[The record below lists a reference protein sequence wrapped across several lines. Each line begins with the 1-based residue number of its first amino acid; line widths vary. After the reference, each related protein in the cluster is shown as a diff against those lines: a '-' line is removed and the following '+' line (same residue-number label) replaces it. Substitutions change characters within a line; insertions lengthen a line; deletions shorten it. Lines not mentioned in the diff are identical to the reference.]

1 MEPLKALAPARP
13 LTRGPR
19 HHFFGYYGI
28 PPWNASE
35 TVYACLESDFHD
47 RMPQPRE
54 RATIGLVDLASGKW
68 EPIATTAAWNLQ
80 QGAMIHWLAGAAGTE
95 TGAAPGA
102 APESTLIFND
112 LDEEAECFRPI
123 VMHVTSGKKRVVP
136 SPVGIGAASADGKW
150 ALGLDYARLANQRP
164 VVGYAGARDKTL
176 GVRCPDDDGVWRID
190 LSTGKT
196 DLVLSHA
203 DALAAVPAEL
213 VPDAAR
219 ELPVFF
225 NHTLYNPSGTRF
237 MVFLRYFPR
246 GGGNLDSAVV
256 TADADGRNVRWLV
269 PWGHHPSHFDWY
281 SDEEL
286 MITIARPGG
295 GRHYVLV
302 RDTPDGGWDARRV
315 ISETPGVLF
324 TEGHP
329 SFSPDRRTFVFD
341 GDHSETQRRAVRLYD
356 MAADKETVL
365 GTFPAAPQFKGD
377 VRCDLHPRWNR
388 SGTEVSFD
396 SVHTG
401 ERQVYVIPVG

>member
-1 MEPLKALAPARP
+1 
-13 LTRGPR
+13 
-19 HHFFGYYGI
+19 
-28 PPWNASE
+28 
-35 TVYACLESDFHD
+35 
-47 RMPQPRE
+47 MPEPRE
-54 RATIGLVDLASGKW
+54 RATIGLVNLTSGAW

-80 QGAMIHWLAGAAGTE
+80 QGAMIHWLAGARGTD
-95 TGAAPGA
+95 TGVSPGA
-102 APESTLIFND
+102 PAESTLIFND
-112 LDEEAECFRPI
+112 LDQEAECFRPV
-123 VMHVTSGKKRVVP
+123 VMDVSSGKKRTVA

-164 VVGYAGARDKTL
+164 VVGYAGARDRTL

-196 DLVLSHA
+196 DLILSHA

-225 NHTLYNPSGTRF
+225 NHTLYNPTGTRF

-246 GGGNLDSAVV
+246 GGGSLDSAVV
-256 TADADGRNVRWLV
+256 TADADGGNVRWLV

-281 SDEEL
+281 SVDEL

-295 GRHYVLV
+295 GRHYVII
-302 RDTPDGGWDARRV
+302 RDTAGPDGGWENRRV
-315 ISETPGVLF
+315 ISERPGVLF

-341 GDHSETQRRAVRLYD
+341 GDHSETQQRAVRLYD
-356 MAADKETVL
+356 MVADTETVL

-401 ERQVYVIPVG
+401 ARQVYVIPVG